1 MPVDNVARV
10 AVGRREKIYR
20 TQKALGLLHDRGLE
34 SETRVHSAI
43 QRKLAATVYST
54 TRETLRI
61 VSECGV
67 FTVPVG
73 GSARLKSRLK
83 ELFAR
88 S

>member
-1 MPVDNVARV
+1 MIDCAQVLAELSDYLDKEVSP
-10 AVGRREKIYR
+10 
-20 TQKALGLLHDRGLE
+20 
-34 SETRVHSAI
+34 ETRRMVETHLTKCRRCS
-43 QRKLAATVYST
+43 LVYST

-83 ELFAR
+83 ELFA
-88 S
+88 SS